1 MKDLC
6 EKSMMCQQKQL
17 QLAARSIDTTDEG
30 DSSDF
35 FGSFFSSETN
45 EQAHAADKV
54 GTVVGG
60 SSSTTSTPNLLQHD
74 EICRVLH
81 NAVRES
87 IIF

>member
-1 MKDLC
+1 MS
-6 EKSMMCQQKQL
+6 KSGSSQTRQNKFPEY
-17 QLAARSIDTTDEG
+17 AAGELHD
-30 DSSDF
+30 
-35 FGSFFSSETN
+35 